1 MKITILGCGTS
12 GGVPRVGAADGGW
25 GNCDPTNPKNRRR
38 RVSIL
43 VEDKGSCILIDT
55 SPDLRE
61 QLLSAGVTS
70 LDAVFLTHDHADHT
84 HGIDDLR
91 GLVQNMRRRIPIYM
105 NEPTRDT
112 MMQRFGYIF
121 AGASGYSAMADA
133 HILTGD
139 VKIGDMA
146 VRPFRQ
152 LHGPIDSIGY
162 RIGRVAYSTDLIDI
176 PPESESCLENLDVWI
191 VDALRHDPH
200 PTHPHLDLTLSWI
213 DKFRPRQ
220 AVLTHMDWSMDYDM
234 LVATLPAGVVP
245 AFDGLEIEVG

>member
-25 GNCDPTNPKNRRR
+25 GECDPANPKNRRR

-43 VEDKGSCILIDT
+43 VEEQGTRILIDT

-61 QLLSAGVTS
+61 QLLAANVTS

-91 GLVQNMRRRIPIYM
+91 GLVQTMRQRMPVYM
-105 NEPTRDT
+105 DNRTRGV

-121 AGASGYSAMADA
+121 EGAAGYSAMADA
-133 HILTGD
+133 RVLTGD
-139 VKIGDMA
+139 VRIGA
-146 VRPFRQ
+146 LTVRPFRQ
-152 LHGPIDSIGY
+152 HHGPIDSVGY
-162 RIGRVAYSTDLIDI
+162 RFGNAAYSTDLVAI
-176 PPESESCLENLDVWI
+176 PPESEPCLDGLKVWI

-200 PTHPHLDLTLSWI
+200 PTHPHLALTLSWI
-213 DKFRPRQ
+213 AKYQPEL
-220 AVLTHMDWSMDYDM
+220 AVLTHMDWSMDYDT
-234 LVATLPAGVVP
+234 LVRTLPPGVVP
-245 AFDGLEIEVG
+245 GFDGMEVAC